1 MALNSK
7 SEVLIFG
14 IPLNTATISQETV
27 AVKAY
32 RPGCEHYGDVRVL
45 RVTITAVTTRLGK
58 RLSMEE
64 RQLAK
69 MKA

>member
-1 MALNSK
+1 MVSHLTQRP
-7 SEVLIFG
+7 
-14 IPLNTATISQETV
+14 IPLETV

-32 RPGCEHYGDVRVL
+32 TPDCEYNGDVRVL

-58 RLSMEE
+58 SLSMEG

-69 MKA
+69 MRA